1 MIFIS
6 ILQPIIKS
14 GKNHYACCRGI
25 FSTPSIDIRGDTK
38 SESKILFGRFSS
50 LILNNLIKDWIRNS
64 EFRFREGL
72 MNTKK
77 RSYYSDLK
85 SLIRN
90 SWNFIV
96 RNQLNLI
103 VTGIET
109 ILMRDKRIWSDRSLD
124 PLNSCSCTHSLN

>member
-1 MIFIS
+1 MRYCTVVRHSICPDSGQYVNYVLYGTVKFIS

-90 SWNFIV
+90 S
-96 RNQLNLI
+96 
-103 VTGIET
+103 
-109 ILMRDKRIWSDRSLD
+109 
-124 PLNSCSCTHSLN
+124 